1 MNEQADAK
9 TLQSMRHNK
18 CSG

>member
-9 TLQSMRHNK
+9 TVQSMRHNK